1 MAFVK
6 MDREHTMTQDF
17 GDVFEKIEELLNSN
31 GSVSQAMRDK
41 LLLMAVSTIHLE
53 VARLREDVI
62 SDEKS
67 TTTYQDKS
75 DKRMDTLE
83 RLSIVRWINNN
94 PKSAIFLVVLFFAF
108 LYSDFI
114 RVILSLLGFD
124 I

>member
-1 MAFVK
+1 
-6 MDREHTMTQDF
+6 MTQDF

-67 TTTYQDKS
+67 TTTYQNKS